1 MKMCLSLLVVQ
12 EIKSNSIY
20 LTELSRGL
28 LYVKHLLLGTLKTL
42 LTIRYFQINSVNKF
56 YLIFTY
62 IYKNQN
68 TFLTLGILPDMLCIL
83 STYLL
88 NYSYDS
94 GLTSCKEQ
102 TQCVQL
108 QLYTPG
114 STLS

>member
-62 IYKNQN
+62 IYKN
-68 TFLTLGILPDMLCIL
+68 
-83 STYLL
+83 
-88 NYSYDS
+88 
-94 GLTSCKEQ
+94 
-102 TQCVQL
+102 
-108 QLYTPG
+108 
-114 STLS
+114 